1 MHRKALLTAFAT
13 WASFAAS
20 ARADQVTVVD
30 VTYEHSAET
39 THDSHLIVEPLPGTP
54 GNLRSP
60 VDWASGTA
68 YVRLEVLTKPTD
80 VPTRYQVCFNGSP
93 TYACTHQAPPYT
105 TTGVYTWAT
114 PFREM
119 WQGERVDWSRGL
131 GDTLSLILK
140 DTSNGKPAPENV
152 GPERAALYMP
162 TRLRVTVTLVT
173 PGDAYVPPDATPDAG
188 VADAGSDE
196 PDAGADAGSD
206 VDAGAIVLDAG
217 SPDEGSDGGSSDESD
232 AGEEP
237 RAPDASAHVPEPST
251 GGCSAATGHTTGVW
265 WLAALLPMGL
275 ALRRRRAR
283 A

>member
-1 MHRKALLTAFAT
+1 AQVSGVQIVAEAHRPHARAGRGAGEAAGRDGEGALRRAPARGLDAGDPSMHRKALLTALAT

-140 DTSNGKPAPENV
+140 DTSN
-152 GPERAALYMP
+152 
-162 TRLRVTVTLVT
+162 
-173 PGDAYVPPDATPDAG
+173 
-188 VADAGSDE
+188 
-196 PDAGADAGSD
+196 
-206 VDAGAIVLDAG
+206 
-217 SPDEGSDGGSSDESD
+217 
-232 AGEEP
+232 
-237 RAPDASAHVPEPST
+237 
-251 GGCSAATGHTTGVW
+251 
-265 WLAALLPMGL
+265 
-275 ALRRRRAR
+275 
-283 A
+283 